1 MAEFTYSPS
10 GEDEESYVS
19 NSDRTIDDLQSA
31 YERRR
36 QVQQRQVVAVNVWR
50 KKVIFSACL
59 LIITSGF
66 LLFSE
71 IWYANVVGIAGA
83 ILGIYGAFKKNTEF
97 VFVYMVLLTLE
108 FIKNIGIFIYY
119 TNEISHNGLEPHY
132 ILLLIICCIEEL
144 GIVPLSMYYAFKLY
158 RSLNLENDEHE
169 F

>member
-1 MAEFTYSPS
+1 MTSDYSYSP
-10 GEDEESYVS
+10 EDHTDEFSYS
-19 NSDRTIDDLQSA
+19 SHEDRTVNDLQSA

-36 QVQQRQVVAVNVWR
+36 EVEERQLVAVNIWR
-50 KKVIFSACL
+50 KKVMFSACL
-59 LIITSGF
+59 LIVTSGF

-83 ILGIYGAFKKNTEF
+83 FLGIYGALKKNSEF
-97 VFVYMVLLTLE
+97 TFVYMVLLTLE

-119 TNEISHNGLEPHY
+119 LNEVIDGHK
-132 ILLLIICCIEEL
+132 ILLLGVCVIEEI

-158 RSLNLENDEHE
+158 RSLGLENKDSDE